1 MIIKEDKKFACFSC
15 IRGHRASACN
25 HVDRE
30 LREIRRKGRPVTQC
44 SKCRELRKTR
54 KAHVKCLCKEIKDNP
69 LSIIPSLEDE
79 AVELASP
86 TKYRRLD
93 DDGMGARRKVSSI
106 DNLLNPCECSGLNTC
121 KCCQPALTD
130 FLHKSYPREV
140 VEEAANA
147 VRDHLKQTTQQ
158 QQHLHR
164 QQLYKRKQSGS
175 HSHGPSSIASSATDG
190 SSSSGTLN
198 GSSTASCP
206 SGPRAPCCR
215 TDDEPRT
222 PASSQSTL
230 PILRAAAVAIQQNN
244 SSPRTTPLVAVHAS
258 DAAGG
263 HVTLPKRNIHGLRL
277 TQQPT
282 NRTYS
287 QLPAI
292 RNYKEATTTI
302 PAVGRR
308 MYDGKQHGHGTA
320 HNGNGSS
327 NNTTS
332 IMDRPK
338 CGCGCDCDEKVAL
351 LVQKIE
357 ERLGLP
363 VKSTGGI
370 ATTKIVG
377 ESPSE
382 WVERIL
388 SPVVSAMQPESLP
401 SLPSFPSLPSATMNN
416 VSESAASTSSTV
428 RLAPLGAPV
437 YGSSSS
443 SRSGDGSGEGGD
455 AMPVVRKVSGTYS
468 EPHSGR
474 SVSFSPEGSNNSSSS
489 SSSHGSIASSP
500 SAGNNRKRRGTL
512 SDVVLASQIQD
523 NSRGFR
529 ASGPWDIRTGFSAGV
544 VPPLV
549 PPISTARN
557 SGSAGGGGCC
567 SSSRKQ
573 PTPVGSDASGSQ
585 SPEGETLP
593 PAGPSS
599 SSCCSG
605 RQALLPQQVLPLR
618 SCCDPRPL
626 LPKPEIPQ
634 AVVLRRAASGQPVQ
648 QSPATSTAAAAAS
661 SAGGVP
667 SAAGVPVVRVTSLQS
682 LTTPTAETSSNAR
695 GKKEGGGGCSS
706 CGSKC
711 SCCKN
716 NSRRWQPSIQEN
728 PLVDEDGALAC
739 SCGCH
744 KPFQECSDCVA
755 DLCEGLL
762 LKEAKL

>member
-1 MIIKEDKKFACFSC
+1 MIFRGDKKFACYSC
-15 IRGHRASACN
+15 IRGHRASACI
-25 HVDRE
+25 HEDRE

-54 KAHVKCLCKEIKDNP
+54 KAHVKCLCKEIKDNS

-79 AVELASP
+79 AVERASP
-86 TKYRRLD
+86 TKF
-93 DDGMGARRKVSSI
+93 

-147 VRDHLKQTTQQ
+147 VRDHLKQTSQQ
-158 QQHLHR
+158 QQHRHR

-175 HSHGPSSIASSATDG
+175 QSHGPSSIASSATDG

-215 TDDEPRT
+215 TDDEQRT
-222 PASSQSTL
+222 PVSSQSTL

-244 SSPRTTPLVAVHAS
+244 SAPRTAPLVAAHAS
-258 DAAGG
+258 DAAGR
-263 HVTLPKRNIHGLRL
+263 HVTLPKRNVHGLRL
-277 TQQPT
+277 SQQPT
-282 NRTYS
+282 SRTYS

-302 PAVGRR
+302 PAVGRL
-308 MYDGKQHGHGTA
+308 MYDGKQHGHSTA
-320 HNGNGSS
+320 HGGNGSG
-327 NNTTS
+327 NNAAS

-388 SPVVSAMQPESLP
+388 SPVVSAMHPESMP
-401 SLPSFPSLPSATMNN
+401 SLPSFPSLPSASMNN
-416 VSESAASTSSTV
+416 VSESAASTTSTV
-428 RLAPLGAPV
+428 RLAPPGAPV
-437 YGSSSS
+437 YGSG
-443 SRSGDGSGEGGD
+443 RGEGGD
-455 AMPVVRKVSGTYS
+455 AAPVVRKASGTYS

-474 SVSFSPEGSNNSSSS
+474 SVSSSPDGSDNNSSNS

-500 SAGNNRKRRGTL
+500 SAGNNRRRRGTL
-512 SDVVLASQIQD
+512 SDVVLASRIPD
-523 NSRGFR
+523 SSRGFR
-529 ASGPWDIRTGFSAGV
+529 TSGPWDIRTGFSAGV

-557 SGSAGGGGCC
+557 SGSAGGSGSGGGCC
-567 SSSRKQ
+567 SSSGKQ
-573 PTPVGSDASGSQ
+573 PTPAGSDASSSDSQ
-585 SPEGETLP
+585 SPEGKTLP
-593 PAGPSS
+593 PP

-618 SCCDPRPL
+618 SCCDPRPP
-626 LPKPEIPQ
+626 LPKLEVPQ

-648 QSPATSTAAAAAS
+648 QSPATSTAVAEAA
-661 SAGGVP
+661 P
-667 SAAGVPVVRVTSLQS
+667 SASRAPVARVASLQS
-682 LTTPTAETSSNAR
+682 LTTSTADASGSAE
-695 GKKEGGGGCSS
+695 GKKGGGGGGCSS
-706 CGSKC
+706 CGNKC

-716 NSRRWQPSIQEN
+716 SSRRWRPSIQES

>member
-1 MIIKEDKKFACFSC
+1 MIFRGDKKFACYSC
-15 IRGHRASACN
+15 IRGHRASACT
-25 HVDRE
+25 HEDRE

-54 KAHVKCLCKEIKDNP
+54 KAHVKCLCKEIKDNS

-79 AVELASP
+79 AVERASP

-147 VRDHLKQTTQQ
+147 VRDHLKQTSQQ
-158 QQHLHR
+158 QQQRHR
-164 QQLYKRKQSGS
+164 QQLYKRKQGGS
-175 HSHGPSSIASSATDG
+175 QSHGPSSIASSATDG

-215 TDDEPRT
+215 TDDEQRT

-244 SSPRTTPLVAVHAS
+244 SAPRTAPLAAAHAS
-258 DAAGG
+258 DAAGR
-263 HVTLPKRNIHGLRL
+263 HVTLPKRNVHGLRL
-277 TQQPT
+277 SQQPI

-302 PAVGRR
+302 PAVGRL

-320 HNGNGSS
+320 HGGSGSGN
-327 NNTTS
+327 NATS

-388 SPVVSAMQPESLP
+388 SPVVSAMHPESLP
-401 SLPSFPSLPSATMNN
+401 SLPSFPSLPSASMNN

-428 RLAPLGAPV
+428 RLAPLGVPG
-437 YGSSSS
+437 YGGG
-443 SRSGDGSGEGGD
+443 RGEGGD
-455 AMPVVRKVSGTYS
+455 AAPVVRKVSGTYS

-474 SVSFSPEGSNNSSSS
+474 SVSFSPDGSDNNSSSHG
-489 SSSHGSIASSP
+489 SSHGSIASSP
-500 SAGNNRKRRGTL
+500 SAGNNRRRRGTL

-523 NSRGFR
+523 SSRGFR
-529 ASGPWDIRTGFSAGV
+529 TSGPWDTRTGFSAGV

-557 SGSAGGGGCC
+557 SGSAGGSGSGGGCC

-573 PTPVGSDASGSQ
+573 PTPAGSDASSSGSQ
-585 SPEGETLP
+585 SPEGKTLP
-593 PAGPSS
+593 PP

-618 SCCDPRPL
+618 SCCDPRPS
-626 LPKPEIPQ
+626 LPRLDEAPQ
-634 AVVLRRAASGQPVQ
+634 AVVLRRAASGQPAQ
-648 QSPATSTAAAAAS
+648 QSPATSAEAAAAA
-661 SAGGVP
+661 AAP
-667 SAAGVPVVRVTSLQS
+667 SASRAPVARVASLQS
-682 LTTPTAETSSNAR
+682 LTTPTAESSGSAK
-695 GKKEGGGGCSS
+695 GKGKREGGGGGCSS
-706 CGSKC
+706 CGNKC

-716 NSRRWQPSIQEN
+716 NSRRWQPSIQES